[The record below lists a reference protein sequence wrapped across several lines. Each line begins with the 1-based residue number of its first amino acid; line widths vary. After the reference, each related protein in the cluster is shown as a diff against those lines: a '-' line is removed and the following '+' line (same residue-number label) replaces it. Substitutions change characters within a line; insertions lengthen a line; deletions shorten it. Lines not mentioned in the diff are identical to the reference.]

1 MAEEYPDDIGSKI
14 EDSRTDKVSLNRIWD
29 LCTLFLEGRQ
39 WLDLTKGGFVP
50 PGARQDGLQRQTVN
64 LLLNVYRNILSRL
77 TLSYPSVAVVP
88 ASPSNADIVKAKTS
102 EVVLRYYWSNSDI
115 EDVLHVAIQ
124 WLLVTGSTA
133 LHTFYDGS
141 DDRVHTEAISPYD
154 LFFEK
159 DVTSADE
166 SRWVAIRS
174 FHVEKDLKEA
184 YPDHADVI
192 STTSGSTE
200 PVAYDLHTVPDD
212 RVEVYE
218 IYWRDGRHAIVTGS
232 TYLFRGE
239 WKIGSFP
246 IQFIRY
252 TEIPGR
258 LWGLGLMQPLLDLQ
272 RLYNEQRTQVVH
284 NVKLMGNPKWAIPK
298 TSGINAQSMTNKP
311 GEKIFYNPAGGAPQQ
326 IQPVPLPSYV
336 LDSITRTQAEMHDVA
351 GIHSVTMGKRAVGVS
366 SGRAMEVLTSQ
377 DTSQL
382 QETQTNI
389 ERAIRDMSVVVLELM
404 KRYYTEP
411 KMVRMLDH
419 MGKVA
424 FEAIDSTKLVD
435 EPEVFIEAGS
445 AFRFESRDRDKYV
458 LDLFGAGLIDPET
471 AMQELS
477 FRTGNAFVTD
487 KVEAM
492 AHGLKLLEAAKRGYE
507 IEIFTSDDVSAML
520 KVFRGFVH
528 TPEYYALDP
537 ERQVY
542 IRDVVVALEHPMA
555 TDMQFQ
561 QAEAMSKVF
570 PRQPGPQSNLN
581 QQVGNMIAVG
591 SPQTQ
596 GQMAQESMDRAGQ
609 VANMESAQS
618 AMAAGQEAMISPVF
632 GGMG

>member
-1 MAEEYPDDIGSKI
+1 MAEEYPDDIASQLS
-14 EDSRTDKVSLNRIWD
+14 ESHTDKLPYNRAWD

-39 WLDLTKGGFVP
+39 WLDMGRDGFSL
-50 PGARQDGLQRQTVN
+50 PGARADGLQRQTIN

-77 TLSYPSVAVVP
+77 TLSYPSIAVVP
-88 ASPSNADIVKAKTS
+88 ASASSDDIIKAKTS
-102 EVVLRYYWSNSDI
+102 EIVLRYYWSNADI
-115 EDVLHVAIQ
+115 EDVLHKLTQ
-124 WLLVTGSTA
+124 WLLVAGTSA
-133 LHTFYDGS
+133 LHTYYDGS
-141 DDRVHTEAISPYD
+141 DDRAHTEAISPYD
-154 LFFEK
+154 LMFEAK
-159 DVTSADE
+159 VTSPED

-174 FHVEKDLKEA
+174 YHVEADLKEA
-184 YPDHADVI
+184 YPDKAEEIGTDS
-192 STTSGSTE
+192 STAPSVME
-200 PVAYDLHTVPDD
+200 NLHTVPDD
-212 RVEVYE
+212 RVETFEV
-218 IYWRDGRHAIVTGS
+218 YWRDGRHAIITGS
-232 TYLFRGE
+232 TYLFKGT
-239 WKIGSFP
+239 WKTKSFP
-246 IQFIRY
+246 VQVVRY

-284 NVKLMGNPKWAIPK
+284 NVKLMANPKWAIPK
-298 TSGINAQSMTNKP
+298 TSGVNVQALTNKP
-311 GEKIFYNPAGGAPQQ
+311 GEVILFNPAGGAPQQ
-326 IQPVPLPSYV
+326 IQPVPLPGYV

-382 QETQTNI
+382 QETQSNI
-389 ERAIRDMSVVVLELM
+389 ERAIKDMSVVVLELM

-411 KMVRMLDH
+411 HMVRMLDQ
-419 MGKVA
+419 MGRVV
-424 FEAIDSTKLVD
+424 FSAISSTQLAD

-492 AHGLKLLEAAKRGYE
+492 AHGQKLLEAAKRGYE
-507 IEIFTSDDVSAML
+507 VEIFRSDDISALL
-520 KVFRGFVH
+520 KVFSGFIH
-528 TPEYYALDP
+528 TDDFYGLPE
-537 ERQVY
+537 ERQFY
-542 IRDVVVALEHPMA
+542 IRDVVVSLENPNA
-555 TDMQFQ
+555 DDMQFQ
-561 QAEAMSKVF
+561 QAEAMDKIF

-581 QQVGNMIAVG
+581 QQMANITAVG

-596 GQMAQESMDRAGQ
+596 GQMAQESVDRAGQ
-609 VANMESAQS
+609 VGQMESAQS
-618 AMAAGQEAMISPVF
+618 SMAAGTEALISPVF